1 MVLVEEGPWPPSET
15 EANLRRLQERLYDC
29 VDAAIDGQLAE
40 RFPES
45 NGGLVTVRLDGYD
58 LPYVEVRELFERFS
72 SSILHVPDYASALGR
87 SSFVSGIKFQLN
99 LEHLKH

>member
-1 MVLVEEGPWPPSET
+1 M
-15 EANLRRLQERLYDC
+15 QDRLYDC

-40 RFPES
+40 RLPES

-58 LPYVEVRELFERFS
+58 LPHIELRELFERFS
-72 SSILHVPDYASALGR
+72 SSILHVPDYAFALR
-87 SSFVSGIKFQLN
+87 QSSFVSGIKFESN